1 MSRSLIEELEVAI
14 AHGSP
19 DRCADMVRRITDL
32 FIADSIRYSDDEIAV
47 FDDVLV
53 RLAAEIEI
61 SARALLASRLAPIPN
76 APPNVIR
83 KLALDDEADVACPV
97 LARSERLDD
106 ATLVRCAGTKDQRHL
121 LAIALRSSLSE
132 AVTDILVDRGDRQV
146 ALSTAENSGA
156 RISDVGFS
164 VLISRSHGDDRLAEI
179 VGSRTELPP
188 HLFLKLLATASRAVQ
203 MKLEAEHPQ
212 ARREIYRVVTEVSN
226 SHSIRGAC
234 AIEGLCRR
242 RRRRRIAPG
251 VGPALG
257 KQCDGVCQSRKV
269 RRDDCRTCALVRSAD
284 RSGRAGDDP
293 GPSRDNSHTRQGS
306 RNAVVLCQGNPLA
319 PSREKRHL
327 DK

>member
-1 MSRSLIEELEVAI
+1 MFRSLIEELEVAI

-32 FIADSIRYSDDEIAV
+32 FIAGSIRYSDDEIAV

-53 RLAAEIEI
+53 RLAAEIEV
-61 SARALLASRLAPIPN
+61 SARALLASRLARIPN

-83 KLALDDEADVACPV
+83 ELALDDEADVACPV

-121 LAIALRSSLSE
+121 LAIALRGSLSE
-132 AVTDILVDRGDRQV
+132 AVTDVLVDRGDRQV

-156 RISDVGFS
+156 RISDAGFS

-203 MKLEAEHPQ
+203 TKLEAEHPR

-226 SHSIRGAC
+226 RIQSEARARSKDYAAAGAVV
-234 AIEGLCRR
+234 EF
-242 RRRRRIAPG
+242 APG
-251 VGPALG
+251 TGPALG

-306 RNAVVLCQGNPLA
+306 RNAVGLCQGDPLA
-319 PSREKRHL
+319 PCRENRHL